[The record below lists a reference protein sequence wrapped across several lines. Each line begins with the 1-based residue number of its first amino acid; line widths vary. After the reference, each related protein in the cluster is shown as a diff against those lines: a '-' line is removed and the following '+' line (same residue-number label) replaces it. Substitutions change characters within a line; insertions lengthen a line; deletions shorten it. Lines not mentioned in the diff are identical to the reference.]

1 MTAGLIQ
8 DVAPAALDCSLG
20 RLRLLPERLVQ
31 EKVESLRTKGQLSP
45 MIAAAHEG
53 ALVLVDGFLRRAAA
67 LRLMLPT
74 VRVEV
79 LSLSPVQMKVQM
91 VLRNRDRRLLLLEE
105 CRLVRELAELDGLA
119 QVEIGDLLE
128 RHKSWVCRRLSL
140 ARQLSANLWEE
151 WSLGAV
157 GEGSLRKLAQ
167 LPARNQ
173 EELWAVCRREGL
185 TDRESASLVDL
196 WRKAPDPE
204 ARKWVMAHPQDA
216 IRRAQGG
223 VPTMTDARLGLAG
236 VELLRD
242 LECLRHAALRVLR
255 RIRGGLG
262 DPSPEGVRILADA
275 RASASTEC
283 GRALEPVR
291 AWAAERGAP

>member
-1 MTAGLIQ
+1 VTNDAIQ
-8 DVAPAALDCSLG
+8 HVAPGALDCSLG
-20 RLRLLPERLVQ
+20 RLRLLPERAVQ
-31 EKVESLRTKGQLSP
+31 EKVDSMRTKGQLSALV
-45 MIAAAHEG
+45 AAAHEG

-67 LRLMLPT
+67 VRLGLAS

-79 LSLSPVQMKVQM
+79 LTLSTVQMKVQM

-105 CRLVRELAELDGLA
+105 CRLVRELAEMDGLA

-173 EELWAVCRREGL
+173 EEVWAVCRREGL
-185 TDRESASLVDL
+185 TDRDAASLVDL
-196 WRKAPDPE
+196 WRTAPDTE
-204 ARKWVMAHPQDA
+204 ARAWVMAHPQDA

-223 VPTMTDARLGLAG
+223 VPTTTDARLGLAG
-236 VELLRD
+236 GELLRG
-242 LECLRHAALRVLR
+242 LEGLRLGSLRVLR
-255 RIRGGLG
+255 RVREGLG
-262 DPSPEGVRILADA
+262 DPLPEGVRMLAEA
-275 RASASTEC
+275 RARACADC
-283 GRALEPVR
+283 GEALEQVR
-291 AWAAERGAP
+291 IWAAERGAP

>member
-1 MTAGLIQ
+1 MTGGAIQ
-8 DVAPAALDCSLG
+8 HVAPAALDCSLG
-20 RLRLLPERLVQ
+20 RLRLLPERAVQ

-45 MIAAAHEG
+45 LVAAAHED

-67 LRLMLPT
+67 LRLALAT

-79 LSLSPVQMKVQM
+79 VTLSPVQMKVQM
-91 VLRNRDRRLLLLEE
+91 MLRNRDRRLLLLEE
-105 CRLVRELAELDGLA
+105 CRLVRELAEVDGLA

-140 ARQLSANLWEE
+140 ARQLSTNLWEE

-173 EELWAVCRREGL
+173 EEVWAVCRREGL
-185 TDRESASLVDL
+185 DDRATASLVEL
-196 WRKAPDPE
+196 WRKAPDSE
-204 ARKWVMAHPQDA
+204 ARAWVMAHPHDA

-223 VPTMTDARLGLAG
+223 APTTTDPRLGLAG
-236 VELLRD
+236 GELLRG
-242 LECLRHAALRVLR
+242 LEGLRQGSLRVLR
-255 RIRGGLG
+255 RVRDGLG
-262 DPSPEGVRILADA
+262 DPPPEGVKILAEA
-275 RASASTEC
+275 RARACADC
-283 GRALEPVR
+283 GQALEQVR
-291 AWAAERGAP
+291 TWAAERGAP

>member
-1 MTAGLIQ
+1 VTGGPIQ
-8 DVAPAALDCSLG
+8 HVAPAALDCSLG
-20 RLRLLPERLVQ
+20 RLRLLPERAVQ

-45 MIAAAHEG
+45 LVAAAHEC

-67 LRLMLPT
+67 LRLALAT

-79 LSLSPVQMKVQM
+79 VTLSPVQMKVQM

-105 CRLVRELAELDGLA
+105 CRLVRELAEVDGLA

-157 GEGSLRKLAQ
+157 GEGSLRKLAL

-173 EELWAVCRREGL
+173 EEVWAVCRREGL
-185 TDRESASLVDL
+185 DDRATASLVDL
-196 WRKAPDPE
+196 WRKAPDLE
-204 ARKWVMAHPQDA
+204 ARTWVMAHPHEA

-223 VPTMTDARLGLAG
+223 TPTPTDARLGLAG
-236 VELLRD
+236 GELLRG
-242 LECLRHAALRVLR
+242 LEGLRQGSLRVLR
-255 RIRGGLG
+255 RVQSGLG
-262 DPSPEGVRILADA
+262 DPTPEGVKLLAEARA
-275 RASASTEC
+275 RASVDC
-283 GRALEPVR
+283 GRALEQVR
-291 AWAAERGAP
+291 TWAAERGAP

>member
-1 MTAGLIQ
+1 MTAGLVQ
-8 DVAPAALDCSLG
+8 HVAPAALDCSLG

-45 MIAAAHEG
+45 LIAAANED

-74 VRVEV
+74 MRVEIW
-79 LSLSPVQMKVQM
+79 SLSPVQMKVQM

-140 ARQLSANLWEE
+140 SRQLSVNLWEE

-185 TDRESASLVDL
+185 TDRESRSLMDL
-196 WRKAPDPE
+196 WHKAPDPE

-242 LECLRHAALRVLR
+242 LEGLRHAARRVLR

-262 DPSPEGVRILADA
+262 EPAPEGVRILADA
-275 RASASTEC
+275 RASASVEC

-291 AWAAERGAP
+291 TWAAERGAT